1 MRGCRKKE
9 RGGEGRKENAN
20 KRRSARVE
28 KEGYGRCE
36 GGGAVGGMKE
46 ARTGNGVRGVEKDWR
61 EKNR

>member
-1 MRGCRKKE
+1 MRECRKKE

-36 GGGAVGGMKE
+36 GGGRSRGYERGE
-46 ARTGNGVRGVEKDWR
+46 NGEWR
-61 EKNR
+61 EGS